1 METSKITSVTLSLPE
16 EFLRSSDGPRFMQI
30 EEPGSNYPGS
40 SRSFRSSGTMMEM
53 IVSRAKKW
61 MMQSPCAIV
70 TAWRHDDTREA
81 KDTKNEKLMNV
92 LRNKG
97 YGVAKVRGYY
107 AEAGQ
112 KASTE
117 NSFFV
122 FITHRNPGLP
132 LKDDV
137 FDLAKEYNQDC
148 FLYKEPGINSHAYL
162 IGTNEDFGIAREVD
176 LGVLQINEMSAEN
189 YTKLDGGQ
197 ISFG

>member
-1 METSKITSVTLSLPE
+1 METSKSTSVTLSLPD
-16 EFLRSSDGPRFMQI
+16 EFLRSADGPRFIQI

-40 SRSFRSSGTMMEM
+40 SRSFRSSGTMKEM

-97 YGVAKVRGYY
+97 YGVTKVRGCY
-107 AEAGQ
+107 AEVGQ
-112 KASTE
+112 NASTE
-117 NSFFV
+117 NSYFV
-122 FITHRNPGLP
+122 FITNRRPGLP

-137 FDLAKEYNQDC
+137 FDLAKKYNQYS
-148 FLYKEPGINSHAYL
+148 FLYKEPGINSHAFL
-162 IGTNEDFGIAREVD
+162 IGTNEDFGIAKEED
-176 LGVLQINEMSAEN
+176 LGALKINEMSVEN
-189 YTKLDGGQ
+189 YATLDGGQ